1 MTDIPAEAM
10 TVPLDRPDPDS
21 EVGGYVAAT
30 GHVSPDY
37 GARVRAAAVFS
48 QLDETLAPQLL
59 VDAIAATPPGSALDS
74 SRADALALLGEA
86 ARDSFQLPR
95 EGLSLV
101 CEVCGDVAVIQGRRR
116 RWAAYVAWAQLD
128 MGASD
133 DFEDFI
139 PRLLDLPSG
148 NESTAGEVADLR
160 RLRFDQPDGP
170 VRSGGRQLIRRL
182 TLACDRCV
190 RRQREGGGLHR
201 CRHEAAAA
209 AGEWRRCRRVA
220 VTKDYCAEHRAP
232 EVSRARKQYAR
243 AVEAGVTPGIGH
255 RRAGSDVPSIVATDS
270 DRGRY
275 LVHHDI
281 ASKGPEWFAAAYRQR
296 RSRNGAPR
304 QA

>member
-160 RLRFDQPDGP
+160 RLRFDQQYGTVRRCSGDGRIASAWISP
-170 VRSGGRQLIRRL
+170 QTPATSDSGGRPVDLRK
-182 TLACDRCV
+182 CV
-190 RRQREGGGLHR
+190 FPRPPPT
-201 CRHEAAAA
+201 AA
-209 AGEWRRCRRVA
+209 V
-220 VTKDYCAEHRAP
+220 
-232 EVSRARKQYAR
+232 
-243 AVEAGVTPGIGH
+243 
-255 RRAGSDVPSIVATDS
+255 
-270 DRGRY
+270 
-275 LVHHDI
+275 
-281 ASKGPEWFAAAYRQR
+281 
-296 RSRNGAPR
+296 RNPPC
-304 QA
+304 